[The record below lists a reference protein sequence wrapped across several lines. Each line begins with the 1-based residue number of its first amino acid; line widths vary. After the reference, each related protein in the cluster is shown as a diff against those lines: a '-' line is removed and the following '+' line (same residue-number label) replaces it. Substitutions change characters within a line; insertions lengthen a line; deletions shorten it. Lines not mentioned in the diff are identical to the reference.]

1 MSVTNPVIDVSEL
14 SKEVV
19 QDLLRSGLQ
28 AFADESSSLNDPLS
42 PRENKQAPFVLTSYP
57 DIGVSYPHLVVR
69 ETNIELAPIDR
80 TQNVWSGPFS
90 AGIEIIATNATE
102 KFQLKDGVRAFVVK
116 EYAADTFTNA
126 GYHDVSIDSTDA
138 IDWDDTTETES
149 LEVSISGEVY
159 VN

>member
-1 MSVTNPVIDVSEL
+1 MSVTNPVIDADKL

-28 AFADESSSLNDPLS
+28 DYADADSPLDDPLS
-42 PRENKQAPFVLTSYP
+42 PRDNKQAPFVLTSYP

-69 ETNIELAPIDR
+69 ETNIDLEALDSKHDVF
-80 TQNVWSGPFS
+80 NGPFS
-90 AGIEIIATNATE
+90 AGIEIVATNATE
-102 KFQLKDGVRAFVVK
+102 KFALKDAVRAFIIRN
-116 EYAADTFTNA
+116 YADDTFRNA
-126 GYHDVSIDSTDA
+126 GFTDVSIDGTDA
-138 IDWDDTTETES
+138 IDWDDSTETES